1 MPYIIFA
8 LKYRPKNFDEVVG
21 QDHITTTLR
30 NSILSDRLAQAY
42 LFSGPRGVGKTS
54 VARILAKSL
63 NCQNGPTVLPCQVCL
78 MCKEISEGR
87 SLDVLEIDGA
97 SNRGIDEVRQLRE
110 NVKFSPT
117 KGKYKI
123 YVIDEVH
130 MLTQE
135 AFNALLK
142 TLEEPPS
149 HVKFIFATTHPH
161 KVIPTILSRC
171 QRFDFRRIPAKD
183 IVEQLEKIARLENL
197 DVEKDVLTTIAR
209 NVDGSLRD
217 AESILE
223 QLVSFSDGRLTLKDV
238 SYLLGIIGE
247 DFLFQITN
255 RIIEKDLEGAL
266 ESFNSLIEQGKD
278 INNFI
283 ERLLEH
289 FRNLMVVKATGS
301 KPLSLDLSED
311 SYQRL
316 REQSQNL
323 SLEKI
328 LSSFNL
334 LLDTKE
340 AMKRFELLRIPV
352 EFALAKL
359 TQPFLPASNTSEVE
373 RVG

>member
-21 QDHITTTLR
+21 QDHITTTLK

-63 NCQNGPTVLPCQVCL
+63 NCQDGPTVSPCQMCL
-78 MCKEISEGR
+78 VCKEISEGR

-171 QRFDFRRIPAKD
+171 QRFDFRRISVRD

-266 ESFNSLIEQGKD
+266 ESFNSLIEQGRD
-278 INNFI
+278 INNFV

-359 TQPFLPASNTSEVE
+359 TQPFLSASNTSEVE
-373 RVG
+373 RVR